1 MKIVYVSP
9 RYPPGI
15 GGIRYVVKS
24 IAERLVERRHEVY
37 VLCGDS
43 KIGYPVEEIING
55 VKVIRWPV
63 LGPGGAYHIPKAREK
78 LVERFL
84 ELAKDSD
91 VVHIH
96 GVHQVFPVYLMK
108 IVKDLKNHVVL
119 TPHYHGTG
127 HTFFRKVLWWF
138 WRRHVKKAMRYVHVV
153 HAVSEYEKRLVKRDF
168 GTEPVVI
175 EHGVEEWLPEVQ
187 WSPSGYVLYS
197 GRIEKYKNVHRLANI
212 VKHLREFGKDLELK
226 VIGNGSYTHRLIRH
240 LRRLKIPYELKPPQ
254 PYRDYVN
261 YLSKA
266 NLLGLLSEKEAFG
279 QIVNEANAI
288 GVPAVVAEPWGIT
301 FSSRSRVLI
310 TRLDMPD
317 YEIAKKIAEFIEKA
331 KNQPKPSVLTWS
343 QVVDLYIKHL
353 Y

>member
-1 MKIVYVSP
+1 
-9 RYPPGI
+9 
-15 GGIRYVVKS
+15 
-24 IAERLVERRHEVY
+24 
-37 VLCGDS
+37 
-43 KIGYPVEEIING
+43 
-55 VKVIRWPV
+55 
-63 LGPGGAYHIPKAREK
+63 
-78 LVERFL
+78 
-84 ELAKDSD
+84 
-91 VVHIH
+91 
-96 GVHQVFPVYLMK
+96 
-108 IVKDLKNHVVL
+108 
-119 TPHYHGTG
+119 
-127 HTFFRKVLWWF
+127 
-138 WRRHVKKAMRYVHVV
+138 
-153 HAVSEYEKRLVKRDF
+153 RLVKRDF